1 MYYNEE
7 QKASNSSQRD
17 YIDPN
22 EPFVQ
27 DNPFVPGGILANYKK
42 RQGLNAKDVME
53 QNYWDN
59 VKHMRDDASQYFD
72 TLTQNE
78 QDVMQNTKNYEL
90 RLRMNREVSHTE
102 DFRKRFMT
110 REYGNYEKYE
120 KNTVTEEVERGQD
133 DLGNDPL
140 FKNDREATQR
150 MKTLE
155 GDYLNDREHK
165 RLEDM
170 LTNDQYADQTIEQR
184 IKGQTVFENNPDE
197 LQQ

>member
-7 QKASNSSQRD
+7 QKSSNSTQRD